1 VDIKA
6 ANGDFVQSYVDNF
19 FHIGGD
25 PKAIYEGTTTP
36 GGVIANGNV
45 FISSRYI
52 NINGIIQSGI
62 ASYTLT
68 LPTGGATLTG
78 SASMLGLTLAGNNQA
93 AMDAYRVAHPT
104 GVTTFTNDRGQP
116 VTYNA
121 AKNRLEVSE
130 AFAIADAASAQGKTR
145 NPTGEYALVSDYGN
159 VGARYDTANDRYLI
173 NGTEVKGGYIQ
184 LFGQIINT
192 AKPDAGGTNAGKL
205 LVLDGYGQ
213 INIANPSGK
222 DIVIARLDAGQG
234 TAGVIDITDIQYIDA
249 SKAAHSIR
257 SVFTRENGNV
267 KITQKGRWTLDG
279 SGPAGVLQRQLDRH
293 FDDQVGGWRHRH
305 QRRNQHAY
313 GNLQPAA
320 RTRLHLH
327 HRPGSID
334 LRGFQLRGYAVHRHL
349 VLAHLAEPDRL
360 PHCRSLQE
368 RHPGGTDQRPL
379 PVRRP
384 ESGEHL

>member
-1 VDIKA
+1 MRDRRQKLKAPGDARPITNNTGLQSPGTSRSMPTRPAFPSTVSMSPATRTSAAPTPGHAAFSNQFQPCNLGHHHQLSTRTVLLPIGAAPDFAHSNISNPRGLVQVHSAAGSILSQGNIYAGTVDIKA

-68 LPTGGATLTG
+68 PPSGGAADRL
-78 SASMLGLTLAGNNQA
+78 ASMLGLTAGNNQT

-104 GVTTFTNDRGQP
+104 GVTTFTNDRGQS

-130 AFAIADAASAQGKTR
+130 AFAIADAASAQGKSR

-159 VGARYDTANDRYLI
+159 VGARYDTANNRYLI

-184 LFGQIINT
+184 LLESSIRPARRQAT
-192 AKPDAGGTNAGKL
+192 PAAAA
-205 LVLDGYGQ
+205 LDG
-213 INIANPSGK
+213 
-222 DIVIARLDAGQG
+222 
-234 TAGVIDITDIQYIDA
+234 
-249 SKAAHSIR
+249 
-257 SVFTRENGNV
+257 
-267 KITQKGRWTLDG
+267 
-279 SGPAGVLQRQLDRH
+279 
-293 FDDQVGGWRHRH
+293 
-305 QRRNQHAY
+305 
-313 GNLQPAA
+313 
-320 RTRLHLH
+320 
-327 HRPGSID
+327 
-334 LRGFQLRGYAVHRHL
+334 
-349 VLAHLAEPDRL
+349 
-360 PHCRSLQE
+360 C
-368 RHPGGTDQRPL
+368 
-379 PVRRP
+379 
-384 ESGEHL
+384 